1 MPATYRIDTQRGIV
15 FGTAWGI
22 LTRDEVDNYVLDLMA
37 DPDFHPNCLNL
48 FDALL
53 VEDLDMTTSDI
64 QRIGSYELFRA
75 ETRQAYLAEKDN
87 VYGIAHMIGEI
98 QERIPNTVA
107 VFRTENEAFQWLGIE
122 NRRWRPP
129 AASTSMRR
137 LQDR

>member
-53 VEDLDMTTSDI
+53 VEELDMTTSDI
-64 QRIGSYELFRA
+64 QRIGSYELFRP
-75 ETRQAYLAEKDN
+75 ETRQAYLAEKDR
-87 VYGIAHMIGEI
+87 VYGIAQMIGDI
-98 QERIPNTVA
+98 QQRIPNTVA
-107 VFRTENEAFQWLGIE
+107 VCRTENEAFQWLGIE
-122 NRRWRPP
+122 NRRRPP
-129 AASTSMRR
+129 TAFNAMRR
-137 LQDR
+137 LKDR